1 MIEVGV
7 LELQGNYALHHKI
20 FSDLGIRSKGVKL
33 PKHLN
38 GVDGLV
44 IPGGESTT
52 MSLLL
57 DTFRLREPIK
67 DFAKNKPIMGTCAG
81 LIMMAKKI
89 ENESKVV
96 PLDILDITVNRNA
109 YGRQI
114 MSYKVPI
121 NLELNN
127 ESIHL
132 DATLIRAPKITKLSA
147 NVMILT
153 MIKNSPAVVLQGMHL
168 GMSFHPELNGVTIFH
183 EILFNSSSKLVLK
196 LSFMICFAPSIPIS
210 SLFLFKLSDK
220 PSVNE

>member
-1 MIEVGV
+1 VIEVGV
-7 LELQGNYALHHKI
+7 LELQGNYAMHHKI

-33 PKHLN
+33 PKHLD

-57 DTFRLREPIK
+57 DTFRLRSPIK

-81 LIMMAKKI
+81 LIMMAKNI

-96 PLDILDITVNRNA
+96 PLKVLDITVNRNA

-114 MSYKVPI
+114 MSNKVPI

-127 ESIHL
+127 ESICL
-132 DATLIRAPKITKLSA
+132 DATLIRAPKITELSD
-147 NVMILT
+147 NVMVLA
-153 MIKNSPAVVLQGMHL
+153 MIKNFPAVILQGMHL
-168 GMSFHPELNGVTIFH
+168 GMSFHPELDGVTIFH
-183 EILFNSSSKLVLK
+183 EILFNSSSKFYWSNLNKVD
-196 LSFMICFAPSIPIS
+196 AA
-210 SLFLFKLSDK
+210 
-220 PSVNE
+220 

>member
-1 MIEVGV
+1 VIEVGV

-20 FSDLGIRSKGVKL
+20 FSYLGISSKGVKL
-33 PKHLN
+33 PKHLD

-57 DTFRLREPIK
+57 DTFRLRTPIK

-89 ENESKVV
+89 ENESKVL

-114 MSYKVPI
+114 MSSKIPVS
-121 NLELNN
+121 LELKN
-127 ESIHL
+127 ESIYL
-132 DATLIRAPKITKLSA
+132 DATLIRAPKITEISD
-147 NVMILT
+147 NVMVIT

-168 GMSFHPELNGVTIFH
+168 GMSFHPELDGVTIFH
-183 EILFNSSSKLVLK
+183 EILFKSSSKFYWSK
-196 LSFMICFAPSIPIS
+196 LNKIDAA
-210 SLFLFKLSDK
+210 
-220 PSVNE
+220 

>member
-7 LELQGNYALHHKI
+7 LELQGNYAMHHKI

-33 PKHLN
+33 PKHLD

-57 DTFRLREPIK
+57 DSFKLRTPIK
-67 DFAKNKPIMGTCAG
+67 DFANNKPIMGICAG
-81 LIMMAKKI
+81 LIMMSKKI

-114 MSYKVPI
+114 MSNKVPI

-168 GMSFHPELNGVTIFH
+168 GMSFHPELNGITIFH
-183 EILFNSSSKLVLK
+183 EILFNSSSKFYWSNLNKVD
-196 LSFMICFAPSIPIS
+196 AA
-210 SLFLFKLSDK
+210 
-220 PSVNE
+220 

>member
-1 MIEVGV
+1 MIGV
-7 LELQGNYALHHKI
+7 LALQGNYQKHIQIL
-20 FSDLGIRSKGVKL
+20 DTLNIRSMEIRYPEEL
-33 PKHLN
+33 DSIN
-38 GVDGLV
+38 GLV

-52 MSLLL
+52 ITDLMNRI
-57 DTFRLREPIK
+57 DFFQALREFSK
-67 DFAKNKPIMGTCAG
+67 GKPILGTCAG

-114 MSYKVPI
+114 MSNKVPI

-132 DATLIRAPKITKLSA
+132 DATLIRAPKITELSD

-183 EILFNSSSKLVLK
+183 EILFNSSSKFYWSNLNKVD
-196 LSFMICFAPSIPIS
+196 AA
-210 SLFLFKLSDK
+210 
-220 PSVNE
+220 

>member
-7 LELQGNYALHHKI
+7 LELQGNYALHHKV

-33 PKHLN
+33 PKHLD

-57 DTFRLREPIK
+57 DTYRLRAPIK

-114 MSYKVPI
+114 MSNKVPI

-147 NVMILT
+147 SVMVLT
-153 MIKNSPAVVLQGMHL
+153 MINNSPAVVLQGMHL

-183 EILFNSSSKLVLK
+183 EILFNSSSKFYWSNLNKVD
-196 LSFMICFAPSIPIS
+196 AA
-210 SLFLFKLSDK
+210 
-220 PSVNE
+220 

>member
-1 MIEVGV
+1 VIEIGV
-7 LELQGNYALHHKI
+7 LELQGNYSLHHKI

-33 PKHLN
+33 PKHLD

-57 DTFRLREPIK
+57 DTFRLRSPIK

-81 LIMMAKKI
+81 LIMMAKNI

-96 PLDILDITVNRNA
+96 PLEILDITVNRNA

-114 MSYKVPI
+114 MSNKVPI

-127 ESIHL
+127 ESICL
-132 DATLIRAPKITKLSA
+132 DATLIRAPKITELSD
-147 NVMILT
+147 NVMVLA
-153 MIKNSPAVVLQGMHL
+153 MIKNSPAVILQGMHL
-168 GMSFHPELNGVTIFH
+168 GMSFHPELDGVTIFH
-183 EILFNSSSKLVLK
+183 EILFNSSSKFYWSNLNKVD
-196 LSFMICFAPSIPIS
+196 AA
-210 SLFLFKLSDK
+210 
-220 PSVNE
+220 